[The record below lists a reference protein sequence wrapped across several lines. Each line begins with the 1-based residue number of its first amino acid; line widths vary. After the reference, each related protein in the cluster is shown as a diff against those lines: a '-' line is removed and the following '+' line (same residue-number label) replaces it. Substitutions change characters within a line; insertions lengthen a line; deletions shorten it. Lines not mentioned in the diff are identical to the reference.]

1 MPVPSRLVGLLRA
14 GRLFAIAA
22 AAAIAFSAC
31 QPKLPVPP
39 PLAPE
44 VYSGTVPTR
53 PLSENKPTFLSLP
66 NIPSGRTPVRVGI
79 LLPFASTTP
88 SVKALAVA
96 MLKSAELALYDSAN
110 KEIILMTADEGTTAE
125 SSRSAAVR
133 LLDQGAEIIVGPL
146 FSASV
151 RAISREARDRGVPVL
166 AFSTDKS
173 VAGDGIF
180 LMSFLPENDVKRVV
194 SYAIAQGH
202 RKFAAL
208 SAKTPYG
215 DVTVDT
221 FTAAVTDGQGR
232 VIDVQRF
239 SYSADAALKPAAD
252 VAKDGADAVFI
263 PLGGQIL
270 RAISPTLGSS
280 GLDPKKVKLL
290 GTSLWDEQANLAEP
304 TLSGGWFAAPSRA
317 DDEAFV
323 AKYKST
329 YGASPPALAAL
340 SYDAI
345 SLVALLSSGEPYR
358 RFTRAALTD
367 PNGFSG
373 IDGIFRFN
381 PDGTAERGLAVMA
394 VTPEGFHEIDP
405 APKTFMK
412 SGS

>member
-1 MPVPSRLVGLLRA
+1 MPVPSRLAGLLRA

-22 AAAIAFSAC
+22 AAAIALSAC
-31 QPKLPVPP
+31 QPKLIVPP
-39 PLAPE
+39 PLPPE
-44 VYSGTVPTR
+44 VSAGTIPTR
-53 PLSENKPTFLSLP
+53 PLSENKPTFFNLP
-66 NIPSGRTPVRVGI
+66 NISSSRTPVRVGI

-88 SVKALAVA
+88 SVKALALA

-110 KEIILMTADEGTTAE
+110 KDIILMTADEGATAE
-125 SSRSAAVR
+125 SSRIAGIR

-151 RAISREARDRGVPVL
+151 KAISHEARDRGVPVL

-202 RKFAAL
+202 HRFAAL
-208 SAKTPYG
+208 SANTPYG
-215 DVTVDT
+215 DVTVET
-221 FTAAVTDGQGR
+221 FTAAVADGNGR
-232 VIDVQRF
+232 VIDLQRF
-239 SYSADAALKPAAD
+239 AYSADAALKPSAD
-252 VAKDGADAVFI
+252 IAKSGADAVFI

-270 RAISPTLGSS
+270 RAISPTLGAS

-290 GTSLWDEQANLAEP
+290 GTSLWNEQANLAEP

-345 SLVALLSSGEPYR
+345 SLVALLSLGQPYR
-358 RFTRAALTD
+358 RFTRATLTD
-367 PNGFSG
+367 PNGFAG
-373 IDGIFRFN
+373 VDGIFRFN

-394 VTPEGFHEIDP
+394 VTPNGFREIDP
-405 APKTFMK
+405 APKTFVK